1 MGNCIKIRNNRLH
14 EKLIDSND
22 TRGIENYEYYE
33 EEFNKLYTQ
42 LSSLIKKYDSLETK
56 ISILENNT
64 QHNIES
70 ISKDI
75 HFINDKIKKDTKN
88 KTKN

>member
-1 MGNCIKIRNNRLH
+1 MGNCIKIRNSRLH
-14 EKLIDSND
+14 EKLIDSHD
-22 TRGIENYEYYE
+22 TRGIETYEYYE

-42 LSSLIKKYDSLETK
+42 LSSLINKYDSLEIK

-75 HFINDKIKKDTKN
+75 HFINDTIKKETKN
-88 KTKN
+88 